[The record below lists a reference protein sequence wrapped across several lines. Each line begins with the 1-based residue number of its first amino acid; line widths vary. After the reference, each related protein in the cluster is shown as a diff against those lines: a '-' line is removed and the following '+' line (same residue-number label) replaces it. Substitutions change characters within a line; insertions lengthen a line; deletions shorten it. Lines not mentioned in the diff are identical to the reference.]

1 MKFDRISRS
10 TRLWLVIGLT
20 VLPLILLTLSEYRQE
35 RDAALARIEFEAR
48 LSLKAAEFAEEASI
62 REIRLILQ
70 TMANADEMARRDPL
84 ACEGLARG
92 LMSVHGELHNLGA
105 TDLDG
110 NVFCSAIPSG
120 KPVNLADRG
129 WFVEARQ
136 TPALTTG
143 HFLVGRISGQAAI
156 AFGYA
161 LPNAVLFAS
170 TSSNWFDRFTD
181 LATLPAGWTSRILT
195 RDGKAVARYFHPEK
209 SSDDELDPAS
219 RQLFLAALADHQ
231 SKVVMRDIDG
241 IERLFVMT
249 PMHVANG
256 ELLLVVGVPTAQSLD
271 LVEEQFRRRLVAL
284 LLITL
289 LSAGTARLLLHEMV
303 DRKFGEALAEMT
315 RLKKALDDVPAFIYL
330 KDTASRYR
338 YANRATL
345 KLFGTDAESVKGKT
359 DDEFFPPATVEALHE
374 VDRRVLAGEHTDEI
388 ITVNDAQGQRVF
400 YHEIKS
406 PLWEE
411 DGKTPWGLCGISIDI
426 TQSRLAEEALA
437 KLSRA
442 VEQSAES
449 IIFTDLDGKI
459 EYVNDAFLAVTG
471 YTREEVV
478 GRNPRLLQSG
488 KTPRERYAALWSAL
502 HAGEA
507 WRGELINKRKD
518 GSEFLEQA
526 TISPIRQPDGTIS
539 HYLAVKTDIT
549 ELRHH
554 EQELEEYRAGLERLV
569 AQRTEELALAKEAAE
584 VASRAKS
591 TFLANMSHEIRTPMN
606 AIMGLGFLLSQSPL
620 NGDQQDKVRKI
631 HVAAKHLLSILNNV
645 LDLSKIEAGKMTL
658 DHSVFSPAEELAAIA
673 SLIGEEA
680 RRKGLAVICATDDLP
695 PFVSGDPTRLRQA
708 LINFAG
714 NAVKFTDQGSIRLHG
729 QIVDRQPDSYL
740 LRFAVT
746 DTGHGI
752 APDLQ
757 ARLFTAFEQA
767 DTSSTRRLGGT
778 GLGLA
783 ISRHLARL
791 MGGDAGV
798 DSSPGQGST
807 FWLTLRVGRTTTA
820 RQPVDA
826 TDLDGEALRREP
838 PWRILFAEDSEIN
851 RDIIAEIL
859 GDVGITVDTAEDGGQ
874 AVTKAGQA
882 PYDLILMD
890 LQMPEMDG
898 LEATRRI
905 RQAGPNQNVPIIALT
920 ANAFDQVRQETR
932 QAGMN
937 DFVAKPVEPA
947 MLFTALLRWLPAAPA
962 APAVAD
968 APPEVTPDLAELAGQ
983 LDQLCQA
990 LRTGDIAASHL
1001 YPALRPAIR
1010 QAMPGGDLLALDQS
1024 MAGYAYDDALRLIE
1038 HWQSS
1043 ARGGQA
1049 GGAGLESSGQAQ
1061 YGVTS

>member
-20 VLPLILLTLSEYRQE
+20 VLPLILLTLSDYRQE

-48 LSLKAAEFAEEASI
+48 LSLQAAEFAEKAST
-62 REIRLILQ
+62 REITLILK
-70 TMANADEMARRDPL
+70 TMATADDMSARDPI
-84 ACEGLARG
+84 ACEGLARR

-105 TDLDG
+105 TDRDG
-110 NVFCSAIPSG
+110 NLFCSAVPSDR
-120 KPVNLADRG
+120 PVNLADRG

-136 TPALTTG
+136 TPGLTAG
-143 HFLVGRISGQAAI
+143 HYLIGRISGQPAI

-161 LPNAVLFAS
+161 MPNAVLFAS

-181 LATLPAGWTSRILT
+181 LATLPAGWTSHILT
-195 RDGKAVARYFHPEK
+195 RDGKTIARYFHPERTND
-209 SSDDELDPAS
+209 SELSPES
-219 RQLFLAALADHQ
+219 RQRFLAALADHQ
-231 SKVVMRDIDG
+231 SKVVMQGIDG
-241 IERLFVMT
+241 IERLFVMA
-249 PMHVANG
+249 PMHVAND
-256 ELLLVVGVPTAQSLD
+256 ELLLVVGVPTAESLD
-271 LVEEQFRRRLVAL
+271 LVEGQFRRRLAAL

-289 LSAGTARLLLHEMV
+289 ASVGFARLLLHEIV
-303 DRKFGEALAEMT
+303 DRKFGETLAEMT

-330 KDTASRYR
+330 KDTASRYH

-345 KLFGTDAESVKGKT
+345 KLFGADAESLKGKA
-359 DDEFFPPATVEALHE
+359 DEELFPPATVEALHE

-388 ITVNDAQGQRVF
+388 ICVNDAQGQRIF

-406 PLWEE
+406 PLWNE

-426 TQSRLAEEALA
+426 TPSRLAEEALA

-442 VEQSAES
+442 VEQSTES
-449 IIFTDLDGKI
+449 IIFTDLDGNI

-471 YTREEVV
+471 YAREEVI
-478 GRNPRLLQSG
+478 GQNPRLLQSG
-488 KTPRERYAALWSAL
+488 KTPRERYVALWSAL
-502 HAGEA
+502 KAGEA
-507 WRGELINKRKD
+507 WRGELTNKRKD
-518 GSEFLEQA
+518 GSEFLERA
-526 TISPIRQPDGTIS
+526 TISPIRQPDGKIS
-539 HYLAVKTDIT
+539 HYMAVKTDIT
-549 ELRHH
+549 DLRHH

-569 AQRTEELALAKEAAE
+569 AQRTEELAQAKEAAE

-606 AIMGLGFLLSQSPL
+606 AIMGLGFLLGQSPL

-658 DHSVFSPAEELAAIA
+658 DHSVFSPAEELAAVA
-673 SLIGEEA
+673 SVISEEA
-680 RRKGLAVICATDDLP
+680 QRKGLAVISETGDLP

-729 QIVDRQPDSYL
+729 EIVDHQPDGYL

-767 DTSSTRRLGGT
+767 DSSSTRRLGGT

-798 DSSPGQGST
+798 DSTPGQGST
-807 FWLTLRVGRTTTA
+807 FWLTIRVGRTTAT
-820 RQPVDA
+820 RQPVEA
-826 TDLDGEALRREP
+826 ADLDGEALRHDP
-838 PWRILFAEDSEIN
+838 PWRILLAEDSEIN
-851 RDIIAEIL
+851 RDIIVEIL
-859 GDVGITVDTAEDGGQ
+859 GDVGITVDAAEDGAR
-874 AVTKAGQA
+874 AVAKAGQA
-882 PYDLILMD
+882 TYDLILMD

-898 LEATRRI
+898 LEATRHI
-905 RQAGPNQNVPIIALT
+905 RQAGPNRDVPIIALT

-947 MLFTALLRWLPAAPA
+947 MLFAALLRWLPAASTPPQ
-962 APAVAD
+962 APTNT
-968 APPEVTPDLAELAGQ
+968 ETILSQAELARQ
-983 LDQLCQA
+983 IDRLSEA

-1001 YPALRPAIR
+1001 YQALRPTIR
-1010 QAMPGGDLLALDQS
+1010 RAMPAGDLLALDQT

-1038 HWQSS
+1038 RWRSNAAS
-1043 ARGGQA
+1043 AQP
-1049 GGAGLESSGQAQ
+1049 GGAGLKSTEQAQ
-1061 YGVTS
+1061 RGKTS